1 MIEQLVLRRS
11 FYHLE
16 RLKKKV
22 YDTKK
27 YLTAQNPE
35 TMKDSGGQ
43 AHRRR
48 HFFPESSTKE
58 IGLDSS
64 RQECTLSRQGE
75 VHRKAPEKNHKCK
88 RKRREIS
95 PGREVPQHMDPEGI
109 KLSFNGYE

>member
-1 MIEQLVLRRS
+1 MIEKLVLRRS
-11 FYHLE
+11 FHHLE
-16 RLKKKV
+16 KLKRRV

-27 YLTAQNPE
+27 YLTAQNPKSV
-35 TMKDSGGQ
+35 KDSGGQ

-64 RQECTLSRQGE
+64 RQECTFSRQGE
-75 VHRKAPEKNHKCK
+75 VHRKAPEKVTSVKEK
-88 RKRREIS
+88 GGKS
-95 PGREVPQHMDPEGI
+95 QHMDPEGI